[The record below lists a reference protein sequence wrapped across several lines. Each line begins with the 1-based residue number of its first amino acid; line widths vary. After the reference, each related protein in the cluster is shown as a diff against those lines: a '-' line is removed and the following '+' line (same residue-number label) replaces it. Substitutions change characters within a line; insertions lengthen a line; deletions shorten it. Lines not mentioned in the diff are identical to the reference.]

1 MTIQR
6 MDNVLIV
13 VDDLEAVKA
22 FFAELGMELE
32 GETTVEGPWVD
43 STVGLDG
50 VRADI
55 AMLRTPDGQGRV
67 ELTKF
72 HTPPAVR
79 AEPESAPANTLGIRR
94 IMFAVD
100 DIDDVVSRLRSH
112 GAELL
117 GEIAQY
123 EDIYRLCFLRGPEG
137 IIIGLAEQLS
147 RNLHGCGRG
156 RPRTVLAIAAP
167 KLLAG

>member
-1 MTIQR
+1 MTLQR

-13 VDDLEAVKA
+13 VEDLEAAKA
-22 FFAELGMELE
+22 FFVELGMELE
-32 GETTVEGPWVD
+32 GEAQVEGRWVD
-43 STVGLDG
+43 QTVGLDG

-55 AMLRTPDGQGRV
+55 AMMRAPDGHGRV

-79 AEPESAPANTLGIRR
+79 AEPESAPANALGIRR
-94 IMFAVD
+94 IMFAVQG
-100 DIDDVVSRLRSH
+100 IDDVVARLRSH

-123 EDIYRLCFLRGPEG
+123 EDIHRLCFMRGPEG

-147 RNLHGCGRG
+147 
-156 RPRTVLAIAAP
+156 
-167 KLLAG
+167 

>member
-1 MTIQR
+1 MAIQR

-13 VDDLEAVKA
+13 VDDLGAAKA

-32 GETTVEGPWVD
+32 GETTVEGQWVD
-43 STVGLDG
+43 RVVGLDG

-55 AMLRTPDGQGRV
+55 AMMRTPDGHGGV
-67 ELTKF
+67 ELTRY

-79 AEPESAPANTLGIRR
+79 TEPEGAPANALGIRR
-94 IMFAVD
+94 IMFAVEG
-100 DIDDVVSRLRSH
+100 IDDVVARLRRH
-112 GAELL
+112 GGELV

-123 EDIYRLCFLRGPEG
+123 EDSYRLCFMRGPEG

-147 RNLHGCGRG
+147 
-156 RPRTVLAIAAP
+156 
-167 KLLAG
+167 

>member
-1 MTIQR
+1 MAILR

-13 VDDLEAVKA
+13 VEDMDAAKA

-32 GETTVEGPWVD
+32 GETTVEGRSVD
-43 STVGLDG
+43 RVVGLDG

-55 AMLRTPDGQGRV
+55 VMMRTPDGHGRV

-79 AEPESAPANTLGIRR
+79 SEPASAPSNTLGIRR

-100 DIDDVVSRLRSH
+100 DIDDVVARLRSH
-112 GAELL
+112 GGELV
-117 GEIAQY
+117 GEIVQY
-123 EDIYRLCFLRGPEG
+123 EDVYRLCFLRGPEG
-137 IIIGLAEQLS
+137 IIIGLAEQL
-147 RNLHGCGRG
+147 
-156 RPRTVLAIAAP
+156 
-167 KLLAG
+167 K